1 MRTSRL
7 AMPVTTVRV
16 ATLAAATLTAL
27 LTPSLP
33 LLAAPPAAKS
43 PAAAT
48 APVDPKISV
57 VAIYDYPFAKYGLPA
72 GTSTIGKGISN
83 GGEIVGYVQFGAGQ
97 QGFIRNADGTFSP
110 PLIHPAD
117 TTGVSTFASG
127 ANLTGTICG
136 GYLVLNGF
144 VLNNGKY
151 KDSANEQFYGIND
164 LGEMCGSF
172 NGANAIPAIPGLI
185 ASAGQK
191 TTFFAPGA
199 TGKAS
204 ITTAEAINNLGDVA
218 GSFTIDS
225 KVYNGFY
232 RSASGT
238 INLVSY
244 SKATQTLVHGLND
257 HGWLCGHYLDAQNVQ
272 HAFVIIEGNL
282 VSYDYP
288 GGIGTSFNSLNNLGY
303 ISGRYTSADGVFH
316 GLILKVTP

>member
-7 AMPVTTVRV
+7 AMPVATLRV
-16 ATLAAATLTAL
+16 ATLAAL
-27 LTPSLP
+27 LTTSLP
-33 LLAAPPAAKS
+33 LIAGPPAAKS
-43 PAAAT
+43 AAT
-48 APVDPKISV
+48 AAAPVDPKISV
-57 VAIYDYPFAKYGLPA
+57 AAIYDYPFAKFGLPA
-72 GTSTIGKGISN
+72 GSSTIGKGISN
-83 GGEIVGYVQFGAGQ
+83 AGEIVGYVQFAAGQ

-117 TTGVSTFASG
+117 TTGVTTFASG
-127 ANLTGTICG
+127 VNINGTIAG
-136 GYLVLNGF
+136 GYLILNGF
-144 VLNNGKY
+144 VLENGKY

-172 NGANAIPAIPGLI
+172 NGLNPTPAIPGLI
-185 ASAGQK
+185 AFSGQK

-199 TGKAS
+199 IGKTS
-204 ITTAEAINNLGDVA
+204 VTTAEAINNLGDVA

-232 RSASGT
+232 RSANGT
-238 INLVSY
+238 INLLSY

-288 GGIGTSFNSLNNLGY
+288 GGIGTSFNSINNSGL
-303 ISGRYTSADGVFH
+303 ISGRYTTADGVFH
-316 GLILKVTP
+316 GLILKVEKN